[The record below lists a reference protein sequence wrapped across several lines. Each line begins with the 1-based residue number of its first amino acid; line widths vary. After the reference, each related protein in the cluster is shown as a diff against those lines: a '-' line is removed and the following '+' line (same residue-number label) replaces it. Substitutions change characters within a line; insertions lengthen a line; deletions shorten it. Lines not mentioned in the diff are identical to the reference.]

1 MLEDKLDSTPEYGKL
16 FDSIKGA
23 IEAARSRAAQ
33 QANSTLIELHW
44 QIGQLILQRQQE
56 QGWGSKVID
65 RLAVDLRMAYPDMR
79 GLGRRNLHDM
89 RAMAEA
95 WPPEFVQQLLHK
107 LAWGHVTVILN
118 SCEGRA
124 TRDFY
129 VQRAVAQGWTR
140 AVLETMIASRL
151 HERERATL
159 TTFDRTIPERD
170 RESVQQ
176 LVKDPYVLDF
186 LESGTAV
193 PERDLRKALV
203 TNLLRLLQELGSGF
217 AFLGTEIR
225 LEVGGDEFF
234 IDLLFYH
241 VRLHRYVVF
250 ELKVGAFQPEYV
262 GKLNFYV
269 QVVDGEMRDLDRDE
283 PTIGIL
289 LVVNRNDVVVEY
301 ALRGLAT
308 PLAVSTVRALP
319 DEIRHELPSAQE
331 LGRAVVETMRSVEPD
346 EKSDEP

>member
-1 MLEDKLDSTPEYGKL
+1 
-16 FDSIKGA
+16 
-23 IEAARSRAAQ
+23 
-33 QANSTLIELHW
+33 
-44 QIGQLILQRQQE
+44 
-56 QGWGSKVID
+56 
-65 RLAVDLRMAYPDMR
+65 
-79 GLGRRNLHDM
+79 
-89 RAMAEA
+89 
-95 WPPEFVQQLLHK
+95 
-107 LAWGHVTVILN
+107 
-118 SCEGRA
+118 
-124 TRDFY
+124 
-129 VQRAVAQGWTR
+129 
-140 AVLETMIASRL
+140 MIASRL

-159 TTFDRTIPERD
+159 TTFERTIPERD

-176 LVKDPYVLDF
+176 LVKDPYVLEF

-193 PERDLRKALV
+193 PERDLRRALV

-269 QVVDGEMRDLDRDE
+269 QVVDGELRDPDRDE

-331 LGRAVVETMRSVEPD
+331 LSRAVVETMRSVEPD
-346 EKSDEP
+346 EKPYEP